1 MLEVNNISKIF
12 GSLKAVDGVSLK
24 VGRGEIRGLIG
35 PNGSG
40 KSTTMNLISGSLKPS
55 AGDVSLDGVRVEG
68 FASHRVARLGLVRTF
83 QLTRVY
89 TSGTLLEAVAL
100 GVRAAHG
107 SAWNP
112 KRWIPTGET
121 AKINIAAFEALERM
135 GLASRANEP
144 AGNLPGGLRRVL
156 SIATALAT
164 RARILL
170 LDEPLAG
177 LHATEKAEISTR
189 VEQLRAD
196 GISILLVEHDM
207 KSVMRLCDRITVLNF
222 GRVIAEGTPD
232 EIGRHPEVIKAYL
245 GQKRNSDA

>member
-1 MLEVNNISKIF
+1 
-12 GSLKAVDGVSLK
+12 
-24 VGRGEIRGLIG
+24 
-35 PNGSG
+35 
-40 KSTTMNLISGSLKPS
+40 
-55 AGDVSLDGVRVEG
+55 
-68 FASHRVARLGLVRTF
+68 
-83 QLTRVY
+83 
-89 TSGTLLEAVAL
+89 
-100 GVRAAHG
+100 
-107 SAWNP
+107 P
-112 KRWIPTGET
+112 KRWIPTGEN

-164 RARILL
+164 RPRILL

-177 LHATEKAEISTR
+177 LHATEKAEVSTR

-222 GRVIAEGTPD
+222 GRVIAEGTPE

-245 GQKRNSDA
+245 GRKRNSDA